1 MNLRIFLPALF
12 LAAALL
18 PVFPAPSAQ
27 TLMVVD
33 AVWGTP
39 SSPEKVIPGDE
50 NTQLSLVVANIGNKP
65 ICTLEAQITPAYPG
79 ATLPFESWDG
89 SDQIRAYMMQQ
100 IPPGSMTV
108 LSFRLNVLK
117 DTVPGRYPASVR
129 LLYRECTSTQ
139 DTLPTS
145 QTTDFF
151 TIQIWPPPVTDFL
164 EARWFVDGAES
175 PVGPGTGVAVLRIFI
190 EAPKDTSIS
199 NIEGRL
205 IIPDGFRPAGGQQS
219 LSAVYQGVV
228 AAGGTFSLSYPLVVS
243 DQLKPGTYTFEL
255 TLRFRNKYGTHIT
268 NILIFPAE
276 VYGREELG
284 IESSSE
290 TVVKGGLEYLPVK
303 VRNKGTA
310 AAYNLNLEVRAE
322 KAGIQLLETSFE
334 LGVLSS
340 GQEVDV
346 RLPVYV
352 ERLAETGLYTVS
364 ATLSYRDGHGNP
376 RSKQFKIPL
385 NVADEFRP
393 GLAVETSQKYVAA
406 SAETPLEL
414 SFTNRNPYPIS
425 DVKITISTASSQ
437 VSILEGPTS
446 INLKTLGP
454 GESHKISLTILSS
467 PAAAD
472 SISLIKAY
480 VEYRDKTSA
489 IVEENFEIQLAVRAD
504 LNIQFKGLRL
514 SPVKVRPGEVV
525 DLAGDVVNLG
535 TGVARSVS
543 VEVVG
548 DPPFQ
553 PFGDT
558 ISFVGLVNPSQVSA
572 FTINFRVAEDARPG
586 RYNVKVKATYRNG
599 FGESFIKEEVLS
611 YEILPAQTAATNT
624 VRTTAAA
631 VQAPLLQTIAPYILV
646 AALAVIAVATV
657 RRRKK
662 GR

>member
-1 MNLRIFLPALF
+1 MSWRILLPVLF

-27 TLMVVD
+27 TLVVVD

-39 SSPEKVIPGDE
+39 SSPEKAIPGDE
-50 NTQLSLVVANIGNKP
+50 NIQLSLVVANIGNKP

-79 ATLPFESWDG
+79 TALPFESWDG
-89 SDQIRAYMMQQ
+89 SDRIRAYMMQQ

-139 DTLPTS
+139 DTLPTA

-151 TIQIWPPPVTDFL
+151 TVQIWAPPVTNFL
-164 EARWFVDGAES
+164 EARWFVDGAER
-175 PVGPGTGVAVLRIFI
+175 PVGPGTGVAVLKVSI

-205 IIPDGFRPAGGQQS
+205 SLPEGFRPAGGQQS

-228 AAGGTFSLSYPLVVS
+228 TAGGTFSLSYPLLVS

-268 NILIFPAE
+268 NTIIFPSE
-276 VYGREELG
+276 VFGREELA

-290 TVVKGGLEYLPVK
+290 TVIKGGLGYLPVK
-303 VRNKGTA
+303 VLNKGTA
-310 AAYNLNLEVRAE
+310 SAYNLNLEVRAD
-322 KAGIQLLETSFE
+322 KAGIQLLETSLE
-334 LGVLSS
+334 LGVLSP
-340 GQEVDV
+340 GQEVNV

-352 ERLAETGLYTVS
+352 ERLAETGLYTVT
-364 ATLSYRDGHGNP
+364 ATLSYRDGLGNL
-376 RSKQFKIPL
+376 RSKQFKISL

-393 GLAVETSQKYVAA
+393 GLAVEAGVKYVAA

-425 DVKITISTASSQ
+425 DVKITISTTSSQ

-454 GESHKISLTILSS
+454 GESHKIRLTILSA

-472 SISLIKAY
+472 SISLIKAS

-489 IVEENFEIQLAVRAD
+489 LVVENFDVPVAVRAD
-504 LNIQFKGLRL
+504 LNLQFKGLRL
-514 SPVKVRPGEVV
+514 SPAKVRPGEVV

-558 ISFVGLVNPSQVSA
+558 LSFVGLVNPSQVSA

-599 FGESFIKEEVLS
+599 FGESFVKEEVLS
-611 YEILPAQTAATNT
+611 YEVLPAQAVATNT

-631 VQAPLLQTIAPYILV
+631 QGSVLQTFAPYLLV

-662 GR
+662 AR

>member
-1 MNLRIFLPALF
+1 MSWRILLPVLF

-27 TLMVVD
+27 TLVVVD

-39 SSPEKVIPGDE
+39 SSPEKAIPGDE
-50 NTQLSLVVANIGNKP
+50 NIQLSLVVANIGNKP
-65 ICTLEAQITPAYPG
+65 ICTLEAQITPVYPG
-79 ATLPFESWDG
+79 RALPFESWDG
-89 SDQIRAYMMQQ
+89 SDRIRAYMMQQ

-108 LSFRLNVLK
+108 LSFRLNVFK
-117 DTVPGRYPASVR
+117 DTVPGRYPASAR

-139 DTLPTS
+139 DTLPTA

-151 TIQIWPPPVTDFL
+151 TVQIWAPPVTNFL
-164 EARWFVDGAES
+164 EARWFVEGAER
-175 PVGPGTGVAVLRIFI
+175 PVGPGTGVAVLKVSI

-205 IIPDGFRPAGGQQS
+205 SLPEGFRPAGGQQS

-228 AAGGTFSLSYPLVVS
+228 TAGGTFSLSYPLLVS

-268 NILIFPAE
+268 NTIIFPSE
-276 VYGREELG
+276 VFGREELA

-290 TVVKGGLEYLPVK
+290 TVIKGGLGYLPVK
-303 VRNKGTA
+303 VLNKGTA
-310 AAYNLNLEVRAE
+310 SAYNLNLEVRAD
-322 KAGIQLLETSFE
+322 KAGIQLLETSSE
-334 LGVLSS
+334 LGVLSP
-340 GQEVDV
+340 GQEVNV

-352 ERLAETGLYTVS
+352 ERLAETGLYTVT
-364 ATLSYRDGHGNP
+364 ATLSYRDGLGNL
-376 RSKQFKIPL
+376 RSKQFKISL
-385 NVADEFRP
+385 NVADEFRQ
-393 GLAVETSQKYVAA
+393 GLAVEAGMKYVAA

-414 SFTNRNPYPIS
+414 SFTNGNPYPIS
-425 DVKITISTASSQ
+425 DVKITISTTSSQ

-454 GESHKISLTILSS
+454 GESHKIRLTILSA

-472 SISLIKAY
+472 SISLIKAS

-489 IVEENFEIQLAVRAD
+489 LVVENFDVPVAVRAD
-504 LNIQFKGLRL
+504 LNLQFKGLRL
-514 SPVKVRPGEVV
+514 SPAKVRPGEVV

-558 ISFVGLVNPSQVSA
+558 LSFVGLVNPSQVSA

-586 RYNVKVKATYRNG
+586 RYNFKVKATYRNG
-599 FGESFIKEEVLS
+599 FGESFVKEEVLS
-611 YEILPAQTAATNT
+611 YEVLPAQAVATNT

-631 VQAPLLQTIAPYILV
+631 QGSVLQTFAPYLLV

>member
-1 MNLRIFLPALF
+1 MSWRILLPVLF

-27 TLMVVD
+27 TLVVVD

-39 SSPEKVIPGDE
+39 SSPEKAIPGDE
-50 NTQLSLVVANIGNKP
+50 NIQLSLVVSNIGNKP

-79 ATLPFESWDG
+79 TALPFESWDG
-89 SDQIRAYMMQQ
+89 SDRIRAYMMQQ

-108 LSFRLNVLK
+108 LSFRLNVFK

-139 DTLPTS
+139 DTLPTA

-151 TIQIWPPPVTDFL
+151 TVQIWAPPVTNFL
-164 EARWFVDGAES
+164 EARWFVEGAER
-175 PVGPGTGVAVLRIFI
+175 PVGPGTGVAVLKVSI

-205 IIPDGFRPAGGQQS
+205 SLPEGFRPAGGQQS

-228 AAGGTFSLSYPLVVS
+228 TAGGTFSLSYPLLVS

-268 NILIFPAE
+268 NTIIFPAE
-276 VYGREELG
+276 VFGREELA

-290 TVVKGGLEYLPVK
+290 TVIKGGLGYLPVK
-303 VRNKGTA
+303 VLNKGTA
-310 AAYNLNLEVRAE
+310 SAYNLNLEVRGD
-322 KAGIQLLETSFE
+322 KAGIQLLETSLE
-334 LGVLSS
+334 LGVLSP
-340 GQEVDV
+340 GQEVNV

-352 ERLAETGLYTVS
+352 ERLAETGLYTVT
-364 ATLSYRDGHGNP
+364 ATLSYRDGLGNL
-376 RSKQFKIPL
+376 RSKQFKISL

-393 GLAVETSQKYVAA
+393 GLAVEAGMKYVAA

-425 DVKITISTASSQ
+425 DVKITISTTSSQ

-454 GESHKISLTILSS
+454 GESHKIRLTILSA

-472 SISLIKAY
+472 SISLIKAS

-489 IVEENFEIQLAVRAD
+489 LVVENFDVPVAVRAD
-504 LNIQFKGLRL
+504 LNLQFKGLRL
-514 SPVKVRPGEVV
+514 SPAKVRPGEVV

-558 ISFVGLVNPSQVSA
+558 LSFVGLVNPSQVSA

-599 FGESFIKEEVLS
+599 FGESFVKEEVLS
-611 YEILPAQTAATNT
+611 YEVLPAQAVATNT

-631 VQAPLLQTIAPYILV
+631 QGSVLQTFAPYLLV